1 MAVIVKRAMNTSSSE
16 DSMLISDAEK
26 EMLFESIQQ
35 LNTKSEEEVPV
46 RKLNINE

>member
-1 MAVIVKRAMNTSSSE
+1 
-16 DSMLISDAEK
+16 MLISDAEK

-35 LNTKSEEEVPV
+35 LNSKSEEEVPI